1 MKYIVVEDEPRAR
14 NLIGNLINE
23 AYPES
28 TFLEAENLEDGVRII
43 KKERPQL
50 VFLDIKLPG
59 VSGLNIVKHFGNDEI
74 DFEIIFTTAYNEF
87 AIEAFKTSAI
97 DFLLKPIDPVELLNA
112 TERALKNHENT
123 RLNDRLAQLEKNM
136 INLQF
141 DKIALE
147 VPKGFLFVPY
157 DEIIY
162 LQAQGMY
169 TDVFIKGRNKEN
181 ICKPLG
187 RFAEQL
193 SKSPYFY
200 KPHRSYLINLK
211 FIKEVRKTDG
221 YYIVL
226 ENGKLIPVSR
236 ENKAEFL
243 EIIEKLF

>member
-1 MKYIVVEDEPRAR
+1 MKYIVIEDEPSARALIR
-14 NLIGNLINE
+14 NIISETYPDSLYVE
-23 AYPES
+23 AD
-28 TFLEAENLEDGVRII
+28 NLETGVQLI
-43 KKERPQL
+43 KKEQPQV

-59 VSGLNIVKHFGNDEI
+59 ASGLNITKYFTNQQL
-74 DFEIIFTTAYNEF
+74 DFEIVFTTAYNEF
-87 AIEAFKTSAI
+87 AIEAFKTSAV
-97 DFLLKPIDPVELLNA
+97 DFLLKPIDPQELLTA
-112 TERALKNHENT
+112 TDRAIRKHESS
-123 RLNDRLAQLEKNM
+123 RLGSRLEQLEKNM
-136 INLQF
+136 INLKL

-147 VPKGFLFVPY
+147 VPKGFMFVPY

-169 TDVFIKGRNKEN
+169 TDVFIKNQEKHI

-187 RFAEQL
+187 RFVDQL

-221 YYIVL
+221 YYIIL

-243 EIIEKLF
+243 SLIGKMF

>member
-1 MKYIVVEDEPRAR
+1 MKYIVIEDEPRAR
-14 NLIGNLINE
+14 HLIESLISE

-28 TFLEAENLEDGVRII
+28 HYLESDNLEDGVEII
-43 KKERPQL
+43 KRERPQL

-59 VSGLNIVKHFGNDEI
+59 ASGLNIVKHFGSREI

-87 AIEAFKTSAI
+87 AIEAFKTSAV
-97 DFLLKPIDPVELLNA
+97 DFLLKPIDPQELIAA
-112 TERALKNHENT
+112 TQRALNKQEET
-123 RLNDRLAQLEKNM
+123 RLSDRLEQLEKNM

-169 TDVFIKGRNKEN
+169 TDVFMKGRNKEN

-187 RFAEQL
+187 RFVEQL

-243 EIIEKLF
+243 EIIERLF